1 MYYYNRALVKAK
13 LDKLEDAIADYVK
26 AIEFLTEARYMYQA
40 KFNKGVCLRRL
51 GRLDESI
58 EDLKN
63 AVQLQGDKASA
74 HNNLGLSY
82 FEKEDFEEAIS
93 EFSKAI
99 SIEPHPFHL
108 NNRGLAYYHLGLYDE
123 AKTDYD
129 EAIKK
134 NPDDSLV
141 FFNRGNVFLNKLQFD
156 EAHKDFDTAISKEPK
171 NPKFWHAKG
180 LAYETK
186 AI

>member
-1 MYYYNRALVKAK
+1 LRHYESAVKKNNQNGNYYFNRALVKNK

-26 AIEFLTEARYMYQA
+26 AIEFLTSNGDIYKAN
-40 KFNKGVCLRRL
+40 FNKGVCLRRL

-58 EDLKN
+58 EDLKK
-63 AVQLQGDKASA
+63 AVQLNNDKAEA
-74 HNNLGLSY
+74 RNNLGLSY

-93 EFSKAI
+93 EFTKAI
-99 SIEPHPFHL
+99 TIEPSTFHL

-123 AKTDYD
+123 SKADYD

-141 FFNRGNVFLNKLQFD
+141 YFNRGNVYLNKQQFD
-156 EAHKDFDTAISKEPK
+156 
-171 NPKFWHAKG
+171 
-180 LAYETK
+180 
-186 AI
+186 

>member
-63 AVQLQGDKASA
+63 AV
-74 HNNLGLSY
+74 
-82 FEKEDFEEAIS
+82 
-93 EFSKAI
+93 
-99 SIEPHPFHL
+99 
-108 NNRGLAYYHLGLYDE
+108 
-123 AKTDYD
+123 
-129 EAIKK
+129 
-134 NPDDSLV
+134 
-141 FFNRGNVFLNKLQFD
+141 
-156 EAHKDFDTAISKEPK
+156 
-171 NPKFWHAKG
+171 
-180 LAYETK
+180 
-186 AI
+186 